1 MAPIYSRLEDD
12 GSRHAVA
19 QTPCLPSELSAG
31 GGVAP
36 LVALYREDFGV
47 LGKGRRVKVPMEE
60 GTETRKSKSVIKWV
74 PKVTVGTS
82 QP

>member
-1 MAPIYSRLEDD
+1 MW
-12 GSRHAVA
+12 HH
-19 QTPCLPSELSAG
+19 
-31 GGVAP
+31 

-47 LGKGRRVKVPMEE
+47 LGNGRRVKVPMEE